1 MKITLYKTTIK
12 SKDKITIFRKCKV
25 LSEKKK
31 KKGNKPAFRVL
42 NSFSL

>member
-1 MKITLYKTTIK
+1 MKITLYETTIK

-25 LSEKKK
+25 FSEKK
-31 KKGNKPAFRVL
+31 KKGNKTAFRVL